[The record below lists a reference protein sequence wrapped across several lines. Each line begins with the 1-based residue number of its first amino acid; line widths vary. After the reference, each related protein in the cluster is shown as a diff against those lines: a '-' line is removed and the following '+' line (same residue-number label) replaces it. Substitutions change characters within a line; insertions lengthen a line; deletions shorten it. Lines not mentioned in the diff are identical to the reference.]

1 MSVWILAL
9 GAALG
14 WFPEY
19 RSNAYLEQVAHEQ
32 RMETAGKKLVEFV
45 RKEIK
50 TPPLWPSLPRSLSR
64 HWKRWETRFPRPS

>member
-45 RKEIK
+45 RREIK
-50 TPPLWPSLPRSLSR
+50 NPSPLAESAKESLQLSLI
-64 HWKRWETRFPRPS
+64 HI